1 MPKSCYNLWHEADD
15 LLVEHENKHA
25 QMCAAKRNKTR
36 KRTGGDDNDK
46 EVVGI
51 VVDDD
56 GNVEYTDDEGNNDF
70 SSSVLF
76 STMKLYIK
84 GSAIL

>member
-1 MPKSCYNLWHEADD
+1 MG
-15 LLVEHENKHA
+15 
-25 QMCAAKRNKTR
+25 R
-36 KRTGGDDNDK
+36 GDATTNDNDK